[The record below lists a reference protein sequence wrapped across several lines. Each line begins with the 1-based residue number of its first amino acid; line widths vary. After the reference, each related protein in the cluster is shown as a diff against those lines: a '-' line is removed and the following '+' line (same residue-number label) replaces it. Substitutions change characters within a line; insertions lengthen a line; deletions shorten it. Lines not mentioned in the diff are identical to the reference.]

1 MTISQQTRLNAM
13 GRALEYMLEQ
23 IGDEPTST
31 FHIGVTDAPV
41 ADLPNTTWVELAEA
55 GLVQRRRVIGGPCA
69 QYEFTPH
76 GWLAAHDVTGALQSD
91 KVRQRGQILAAAL
104 KGYVKGRAQH
114 DKAMVDL
121 RTLAGETG
129 IPDGWLLNALKSGL
143 LQKLIPDKKMNA
155 FWETTSRSVRIPS
168 TFGQPHLSVDDKIVG

>member
-1 MTISQQTRLNAM
+1 M

-55 GLVQRRRVIGGPCA
+55 GFVQRRSVIGGPCA

-76 GWLAAHDVTGALQSD
+76 GWLAAHDLTGALRSE
-91 KVRQRGQILAAAL
+91 KVMKRAQTLAATL

-121 RTLAGETG
+121 RSLAGETG
-129 IPDGWLLNALKSGL
+129 IADGWLLNALKGGL
-143 LQKLIPDKKMNA
+143 LQKLFPDQKMNA
-155 FWETTSRSVRIPS
+155 FWETTSRSVRVPS
-168 TFGQPHLSVDDKIVG
+168 TFGQRLLDNDQEND